1 MKTESEKHRE
11 SQIEL
16 AFKSGRLEAIEA
28 HLKDL
33 QRIVFDKNPA
43 DGKIV
48 VEGDNNGSINNLKE

>member
-16 AFKSGRLEAIEA
+16 AFKSGKLEATEA

-33 QRIVFDKNPA
+33 QRIIFDKKPTE
-43 DGKIV
+43 GKIV
-48 VEGDNNGSINNLKE
+48 IEGDYSGSINNLKE